1 MEVAIRSDQRE
12 QRAFFKNAVLV
23 LGTRYLVL
31 FMGAVL
37 LVWQGL
43 DLMKNHQA
51 ITLSAVFQVAVVV
64 VLVPA
69 IVWASD
75 REMRRLGRELERK
88 QQEVEQRS
96 RELNALNRLF
106 QSYLA
111 ERFTGIPGGES
122 GHIGPKGT

>member
-12 QRAFFKNAVLV
+12 QRSFFKSAVLV

-43 DLMKNHQA
+43 DLLKSQQT
-51 ITLSAVFQVAVVV
+51 ITVSAGLHVAVVV

-75 REMRRLGRELERK
+75 REMRRLGRELAK
-88 QQEVEQRS
+88 KVQEVEQRS

-111 ERFTGIPGGES
+111 ERFVGIPGGES
-122 GHIGPKGT
+122 GHIGPNRS